1 MKTMSNSKSDK
12 SIHEHRTTMFY
23 GSSSIIFANA
33 KKLRLEPTAAEII
46 FWNLLKQY
54 FPEFR
59 FKRQHPISDFIAD
72 FYCHKL
78 KLVIEIDGSVHNSR
92 EAKSN
97 DKVRDQF
104 MESINLKILRFSNE
118 DVCKHNEAVIKKLKI
133 EIESIIINA
142 NP

>member
-1 MKTMSNSKSDK
+1 M
-12 SIHEHRTTMFY
+12 
-23 GSSSIIFANA
+23 
-33 KKLRLEPTAAEII
+33 
-46 FWNLLKQY
+46 
-54 FPEFR
+54 
-59 FKRQHPISDFIAD
+59 
-72 FYCHKL
+72 
-78 KLVIEIDGSVHNSR
+78 KLVIKIDGSVHNSR